1 MFASMDEDETY
12 SLTSSIRH
20 YEYFGHRRYHAYHA
34 GEYFMPN
41 DEEEQERLDLMH
53 HLFLL
58 SYDGELYRAPIPKTV
73 GRTLDIGCGTGIWAI
88 DFADAH
94 PAAKVIG
101 SDLSAIQPGYIPENL
116 QFEVDDAEEDWQY
129 TQPFDFIHIRGMG
142 GAIANWSRLLKQ
154 AYDNLAPGGWIELA
168 EFDAWASTDDNSL
181 PESSAYNQFQTLLGE
196 ASESFGKPVNVAC
209 KFKEF
214 VQEAGFTNVGED
226 NRKIPLSPWSSD
238 KKLKKLGNYMQMAM
252 SESLEPYALALFSKV
267 LNWDNIM
274 IQALLAGARND
285 LKNMD
290 YHMYTTVHRV
300 FAQKPLS

>member
-1 MFASMDEDETY
+1 MDEEETY
-12 SLTSSIRH
+12 SLTSTIRNH
-20 YEYFGHRRYHAYHA
+20 EYFGHRRYHAYHA

-58 SYDGELYRAPIPKTV
+58 SYDEKLYSAPIPKNI
-73 GRTLDIGCGTGIWAI
+73 GRTLDVGCGTGIWAI

-94 PAAKVIG
+94 PTAKVIG
-101 SDLSAIQPGYIPENL
+101 TDLSAIQPGYIPENL

-129 TQPFDFIHIRGMG
+129 NHLFEFIHIRGMG
-142 GAIANWSRLLKQ
+142 GSIKDWPRLLQQ
-154 AYDNLAPGGWIELA
+154 AYDNLVPGGWIELV

-196 ASESFGKPVNVAC
+196 ASELFGKPVNVARD
-209 KFKEF
+209 FRGF
-214 VQEAGFTNVGED
+214 VETAGFENIGED
-226 NRKIPLSPWSSD
+226 NRKIPLSPWPTD
-238 KKLKKLGNYMQMAM
+238 KKQRKLGNYMQMAM
-252 SESLEPYALALFSKV
+252 SESLEPYALALFTKM

-290 YHMYTTVHRV
+290 YHIYTV
-300 FAQKPLS
+300 L